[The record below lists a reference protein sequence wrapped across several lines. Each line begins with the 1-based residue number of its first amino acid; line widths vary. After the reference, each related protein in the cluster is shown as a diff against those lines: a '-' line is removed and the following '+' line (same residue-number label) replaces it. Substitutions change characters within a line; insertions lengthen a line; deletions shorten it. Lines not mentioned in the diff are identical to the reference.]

1 MRLRSL
7 SSAIIGYSLQSMNEL
22 KDNKKELAVIGERY
36 QVTISML
43 ALYALLDQGAV
54 ALGLNGLKG
63 GSL

>member
-1 MRLRSL
+1 
-7 SSAIIGYSLQSMNEL
+7 MNEL